1 MKIAREFGASLVTQ
15 IHVLTMDCIFF
26 ADHFGVSYTGECV
39 LLGSAAGAQ
48 EAQSMAVVVRWL
60 GLPLRLFLWDC
71 AQRILACTVAGY
83 LHPVGHRRSSSK
95 WLYLNSRTGSP
106 STPHSVSFRS
116 AHLLAS
122 SRRVSGSKKELWVL
136 SEALGIDCCGPVPF
150 FADLWGD
157 SSALYYPLLRLDR
170 QHEMVR
176 SSKYDR
182 GVVPD
187 HLHSGDLHHH
197 VSHKSQVPERQVC
210 VHAFRQVA
218 GQWDQQRV
226 ACSALRAPVC
236 PVHSHRLR
244 GRFPC
249 GRGGENCG
257 HGWPPCHDPQCV
269 CHCQHRVCA
278 ASGPHFLHPKP

>member
-1 MKIAREFGASLVTQ
+1 VYYWVAQLVPKKHKAWLSWFVGWVYLFGSFCGTALNEYLLAQLLAT
-15 IHVLTMDCIFF
+15 CI
-26 ADHFGVSYTGECV
+26 
-39 LLGSAAGAQ
+39 LLGTGGAQ
-48 EAQSMAVVVRWL
+48 ANGYTLTAAQVTRV
-60 GLPLRLFLWDC
+60 LP
-71 AQRILACTVAGY
+71 T
-83 LHPVGHRRSSSK
+83 
-95 WLYLNSRTGSP
+95 LYLSE
-106 STPHSVSFRS
+106 
-116 AHLLAS
+116 AS
-122 SRRVSGSKKELWVL
+122 ICWHRVGRVSGLKKELWVL
-136 SEALGIDCCGPVPF
+136 SGALGIDCCGPVPF

-157 SSALYYPLLRLDR
+157 SSALYSPLLHLDR
-170 QHEMVR
+170 QYEMVR

-187 HLHSGDLHHH
+187 PLHSGDLHHH

-210 VHAFRQVA
+210 VHAFRQGA

-257 HGWPPCHDPQCV
+257 HGWPPCYDPQCV

-278 ASGPHFLHPKP
+278 ASGPHFLHSKP